1 MNIENLQ
8 KTIMVLI
15 VSIFLSYILITTKDL
30 LTRIV
35 VIPFLIFGI
44 SSFIKNICLIFNKN
58 KIAKVF
64 SKISVISFFIY
75 YFGFL
80 IYWGYTA
87 ILNKDYILVL
97 FSLLAWVGGIFVACK
112 KYLRFKDIK

>member
-1 MNIENLQ
+1 MNIGFVK
-8 KTIMVLI
+8 KTIMALI
-15 VSIFLSYILITTKDL
+15 VSMFLSYILITTKDL

-44 SSFIKNICLIFNKN
+44 SLFIKNICLIFKKN

-64 SKISVISFFIY
+64 SKINVTSFFIY

-80 IYWGYTA
+80 IYWDYTA
-87 ILNKDYILVL
+87 ILNKDYILVV
-97 FSLLAWVGGIFVACK
+97 FSLLAWAGGIFVAYK
-112 KYLRFKDIK
+112 KYLRFRDTK

>member
-44 SSFIKNICLIFNKN
+44 SLFIKNICLIFNKN